1 MILQALTSLYE
12 ALAQKGEISKEGW
25 SREKISFALGI
36 DENGDLLRITPLFKP
51 GDMPKGKKKEEPQEM
66 TVPAAVKR
74 TSGAAA
80 NFLWDNSSYILGVSL
95 KKGENDAKREKRR
108 NKDIKCF
115 EACRELH
122 HSMLDGME
130 YPAAKAVLN
139 FLDKWEPQKAEENN
153 LVAQYA
159 KEILSGANIVF
170 RFNGK
175 FMHEIPELS
184 AAWQTHY
191 GAAQTEKGQCLVTGA
206 LDEIQK
212 THPKIKG
219 VQGAKL
225 SGAALVSFNE
235 SAFCSYKK
243 KQNQNAPVGKYAAFA
258 YTTALNHLLKD
269 RKNVHRIGDAAVVCW
284 AENADKQYEDFATDL
299 FFGDGDGDQS
309 DEQRLSALQ
318 ASVELLAKGL
328 PCRELDLDPERKF
341 YILGISPNA
350 ARLAVRF
357 FYCDSFGNIVKN
369 IKAHY
374 DRLEIVRPSYDKY
387 PMLPLWKLLSA
398 TNRTI
403 KKKNDNGT
411 NAERPYSEESGKNK
425 DKRACSA
432 SVPLSPEYS
441 EESGKNKDKPQ
452 NSAMAGAVAR
462 AVFSGG
468 RYPASLLE
476 CTFLRIKAERNITRE
491 RAAII
496 KAYYLRNPNEK
507 CPKEVLTVSLNEN
520 SKNIPYT
527 LGRLFSV
534 YEEIQEKANLRNP
547 GNPGINTTIK
557 DRYFGSAAAMP
568 ATVFPILSNL
578 AQKHLRK
585 LSDAQRVYLDKKVMT
600 LKGVLGEQYPAH
612 MSLPEQGSFDL
623 GYYHQTQ
630 ARYTKKED
638 K

>member
-12 ALAQKGEISKEGW
+12 ALAPKGEVPKEGW

-51 GDMPKGKKKEEPQEM
+51 GDMPKGKKKEEPQKM

-95 KKGENDAKREKRR
+95 KKGEDDAEREKRR

-159 KEILSGANIVF
+159 KEILSGANMVF
-170 RFNGK
+170 RFNGGYV
-175 FMHEIPELS
+175 HDDPQLAS
-184 AAWQTHY
+184 VWQK
-191 GAAQTEKGQCLVTGA
+191 ANAKQKDNIGQCLVTGA
-206 LDEIQK
+206 LDEIQN
-212 THPKIKG
+212 THPTIKG
-219 VQGAKL
+219 VQGAQS
-225 SGAALVSFNE
+225 SGAALVSFNA
-235 SAFCSYKK
+235 SAFCSYNKE
-243 KQNQNAPVGKYAAFA
+243 QNQNAPVGKYAAFA
-258 YTTALNHLLKD
+258 YTTALNHLLAD

-284 AENADKQYEDFATDL
+284 AENADKQYEDFAADL

-309 DEQRLSALQ
+309 DEQWLSALQ

-374 DRLEIVRPSYDKY
+374 DRLEIVRPSYDKF
-387 PMLPLWKLLSA
+387 PILPLWKLLSA

-411 NAERPYSEESGKNK
+411 NAERSDSEDSDKSK
-425 DKRACSA
+425 DKT
-432 SVPLSPEYS
+432 
-441 EESGKNKDKPQ
+441 Q

-462 AVFSGG
+462 AIFSGG

-476 CTFLRIKAERNITRE
+476 CTFLRIRAEREITRE

-534 YEEIQEKANLRNP
+534 YEEIQEKANPRNP

-585 LSDAQRVYLDKKVMT
+585 LSDEQRVYLDKKVMT
-600 LKGVLGEQYPAH
+600 LKSVLGEQYPAH

>member
-25 SREKISFALGI
+25 SREKISFALSI
-36 DENGDLLRITPLFKP
+36 DEEGNLLRVTPLFDTVD
-51 GDMPKGKKKEEPQEM
+51 GPKGKTREVPQKM

-95 KKGENDAKREKRR
+95 KKGEDDAEREKRR

-159 KEILSGANIVF
+159 KEILSGANMVF
-170 RFNGK
+170 RFNGGYV
-175 FMHEIPELS
+175 HDDPQLAS
-184 AAWQTHY
+184 VWQK
-191 GAAQTEKGQCLVTGA
+191 ANAKQKDNIGQCLVTGA
-206 LDEIQK
+206 LDEIQN
-212 THPKIKG
+212 THPTIKG
-219 VQGAKL
+219 VQGAQS
-225 SGAALVSFNE
+225 SGAALVSFNA
-235 SAFCSYKK
+235 SAFCSYNKE
-243 KQNQNAPVGKYAAFA
+243 QNQNAPVGKYAAFA
-258 YTTALNHLLKD
+258 YTTALNHLLAD

-284 AENADKQYEDFATDL
+284 AENADKQYEDFAADL

-309 DEQRLSALQ
+309 DEQWLSALQ

-374 DRLEIVRPSYDKY
+374 DRLEIVRPSYDKF
-387 PMLPLWKLLSA
+387 PILPLWKLLSA

-411 NAERPYSEESGKNK
+411 NVERSDSEDSDKSK
-425 DKRACSA
+425 DKT
-432 SVPLSPEYS
+432 
-441 EESGKNKDKPQ
+441 Q

-476 CTFLRIKAERNITRE
+476 GTFLRIKAERNITRE

-585 LSDAQRVYLDKKVMT
+585 LSDEQRVYLDKKVMT
-600 LKGVLGEQYPAH
+600 LKSVLGEQYPAH

>member
-12 ALAQKGEISKEGW
+12 ALAPKGEVPKEGW

-51 GDMPKGKKKEEPQEM
+51 GDMPKEKKKEEPQKM
-66 TVPAAVKR
+66 MVPIKVGNK
-74 TSGAAA
+74 SPKFLWGNSGFILGAA
-80 NFLWDNSSYILGVSL
+80 
-95 KKGENDAKREKRR
+95 NDKTPEKAKE
-108 NKDIKCF
+108 CF
-115 EACRELH
+115 ERNRQFH
-122 HSMLDGME
+122 HQLLDKVDS
-130 YPAAKAVLN
+130 PAAKAILN
-139 FLDKWEPQKAEENN
+139 FFDGWEPEKTTENE

-159 KEILSGANIVF
+159 SELLGSANMVF

-175 FMHEIPELS
+175 FVHEIPELS

-191 GAAQTEKGQCLVTGA
+191 GAAQTEKEQCLITGM
-206 LDEIQK
+206 LDAIPE
-212 THPKIKG
+212 THPLIKG
-219 VQGAKL
+219 IQGAQS

-258 YTTALNHLLKD
+258 YTTALNHLLED
-269 RKNVHRIGDAAVVCW
+269 RKNVHRIGDASVVCW
-284 AENADKQYEDFATDL
+284 AENADKQYEDFAADL

-309 DEQRLSALQ
+309 DEQWLSALQ

-374 DRLEIVRPSYDKY
+374 DRLEIVRPSYDKF
-387 PMLPLWKLLSA
+387 PILPLWKLLSA

-411 NAERPYSEESGKNK
+411 NAERSDSEDSDKSK
-425 DKRACSA
+425 DKT
-432 SVPLSPEYS
+432 
-441 EESGKNKDKPQ
+441 Q

-534 YEEIQEKANLRNP
+534 YEEIQKEANLRNP

-585 LSDAQRVYLDKKVMT
+585 LSDEQRVCLDKKVMT
-600 LKGVLGEQYPAH
+600 LKSVLGEQYPAH

>member
-12 ALAQKGEISKEGW
+12 ALAPKGEVPKEGW

-95 KKGENDAKREKRR
+95 KKGEDDAEREKQR

-159 KEILSGANIVF
+159 KEILSGANMVF
-170 RFNGK
+170 RFNGGYV
-175 FMHEIPELS
+175 HDDPQLAS
-184 AAWQTHY
+184 VWQK
-191 GAAQTEKGQCLVTGA
+191 ANAKQKDNIGQCLVTGA

-212 THPKIKG
+212 THPTIKG
-219 VQGAKL
+219 VQGAQS
-225 SGAALVSFNE
+225 SGAALVSFNA
-235 SAFCSYKK
+235 SAFCSYNKE
-243 KQNQNAPVGKYAAFA
+243 QNQNAPVGKYAAFA

-284 AENADKQYEDFATDL
+284 AENADKQYEDFAADL

-309 DEQRLSALQ
+309 DEQWLSALQ

-374 DRLEIVRPSYDKY
+374 DRLEIVRPSYDKF
-387 PMLPLWKLLSA
+387 PILPLWKLLSA

-411 NAERPYSEESGKNK
+411 NAERSDSEDSDKSK
-425 DKRACSA
+425 DKT
-432 SVPLSPEYS
+432 
-441 EESGKNKDKPQ
+441 Q

-534 YEEIQEKANLRNP
+534 YEEIQKEANLRNP

-585 LSDAQRVYLDKKVMT
+585 LSDKQRIYLDKKVMT
-600 LKGVLGEQYPAH
+600 LKSVLGEQYPAH

>member
-12 ALAQKGEISKEGW
+12 ALAPKGEVPKEGW

-95 KKGENDAKREKRR
+95 KKGEDDAEREKQR

-159 KEILSGANIVF
+159 KEILSGANMVF
-170 RFNGK
+170 RFNGGYV
-175 FMHEIPELS
+175 HDDPQLAS
-184 AAWQTHY
+184 VWQK
-191 GAAQTEKGQCLVTGA
+191 ANAKQKDNIGQCLVTGA

-212 THPKIKG
+212 THPTIKG
-219 VQGAKL
+219 VQGAQS
-225 SGAALVSFNE
+225 SGAALVSFNA
-235 SAFCSYKK
+235 SAFCSYNKE
-243 KQNQNAPVGKYAAFA
+243 QNQNAPVGKYAAFA
-258 YTTALNHLLKD
+258 YTTALNHLLAD

-284 AENADKQYEDFATDL
+284 AENADKQYEDFAADL

-309 DEQRLSALQ
+309 DEQWLSALQ

-374 DRLEIVRPSYDKY
+374 DRLEIVRPSYDKF
-387 PMLPLWKLLSA
+387 PILPLWKLLSA

-411 NAERPYSEESGKNK
+411 NAERSDSEDSDKSK
-425 DKRACSA
+425 DKT
-432 SVPLSPEYS
+432 
-441 EESGKNKDKPQ
+441 Q

-534 YEEIQEKANLRNP
+534 YEEIQKEANLRNP

-585 LSDAQRVYLDKKVMT
+585 LSDKQRIYLDKKVMT
-600 LKGVLGEQYPAH
+600 LKSVLGEQYPAH

>member
-12 ALAQKGEISKEGW
+12 ALAPKGEVPKEGW

-51 GDMPKGKKKEEPQEM
+51 GDMPKEKKKEEPQKM
-66 TVPAAVKR
+66 MVPIKVGNK
-74 TSGAAA
+74 SPKFLWGNSGFILGAA
-80 NFLWDNSSYILGVSL
+80 
-95 KKGENDAKREKRR
+95 NDKTPEKAKE
-108 NKDIKCF
+108 CF
-115 EACRELH
+115 ERNRQFH
-122 HSMLDGME
+122 HQLLDKVDS
-130 YPAAKAVLN
+130 PAAKAILN
-139 FLDKWEPQKAEENN
+139 FFDGWEPEKTTENE

-159 KEILSGANIVF
+159 SELLGSANMVF

-175 FMHEIPELS
+175 FVHEIPELS

-191 GAAQTEKGQCLVTGA
+191 GAAQTEKEQCLITGM
-206 LDEIQK
+206 LDAIPE
-212 THPKIKG
+212 THPLIKG
-219 VQGAKL
+219 IQGAQL

-258 YTTALNHLLKD
+258 YTTALNHLLED
-269 RKNVHRIGDAAVVCW
+269 RKNVHRIGDASVVCW
-284 AENADKQYEDFATDL
+284 AENADKQYEDFAAEV
-299 FFGDGDGDQS
+299 FFGDNVDKS
-309 DEQRLSALQ
+309 DEQRLSALRT
-318 ASVELLAKGL
+318 SLKLLADGL

-387 PMLPLWKLLSA
+387 PILPLWKLLSA

-411 NAERPYSEESGKNK
+411 NAERSDSEDSDKSK
-425 DKRACSA
+425 DKT
-432 SVPLSPEYS
+432 
-441 EESGKNKDKPQ
+441 Q

-476 CTFLRIKAERNITRE
+476 CTFLRIKAERSITRE

-534 YEEIQEKANLRNP
+534 YEEIQKEANLRNP

-585 LSDAQRVYLDKKVMT
+585 LSDEQRVSLDKKVMT

>member
-12 ALAQKGEISKEGW
+12 ALAPKGEVPKEGW

-36 DENGDLLRITPLFKP
+36 DENGDLLRITPLFETV
-51 GDMPKGKKKEEPQEM
+51 DMPKGKKKEEPQKM
-66 TVPAAVKR
+66 MVPIKEKN
-74 TSGAAA
+74 TGPKFLWGNSGFILGAANKKTPEKA
-80 NFLWDNSSYILGVSL
+80 KENFE
-95 KKGENDAKREKRR
+95 ENRQ
-108 NKDIKCF
+108 
-115 EACRELH
+115 LH
-122 HSMLDGME
+122 HQLLDE
-130 YPAAKAVLN
+130 VDSPAAKAILN
-139 FLDKWEPQKAEENN
+139 FFDGWEPEKTTENE

-159 KEILSGANIVF
+159 SELLGSANMVF

-191 GAAQTEKGQCLVTGA
+191 GAAQNEKGQCLITGM
-206 LDEIQK
+206 LDAIPE
-212 THPKIKG
+212 THPLIKG
-219 VQGAKL
+219 IQGAQS
-225 SGAALVSFNE
+225 SGAALVSFNGP
-235 SAFCSYKK
+235 AFCSYNKL
-243 KQNQNAPVGKYAAFA
+243 QNHNAPVGKYAAFA
-258 YTTALNHLLKD
+258 YTTALNHLLADKS
-269 RKNVHRIGDAAVVCW
+269 NVHRIGDASVVCW
-284 AENADKQYEDFATDL
+284 AENADKQYEDFAAEV
-299 FFGDGDGDQS
+299 FFGDNVDKS
-309 DEQRLSALQ
+309 DEQRLSALRT
-318 ASVELLAKGL
+318 SLKLLADGL
-328 PCRELDLDPERKF
+328 PCKEMDLDPDRKF
-341 YILGISPNA
+341 YILGLSPNA
-350 ARLAVRF
+350 ARIAVRF
-357 FYCDSFGNIVKN
+357 FYCDSFGKIAGNIYR
-369 IKAHY
+369 HHE
-374 DRLEIVRPSYDKY
+374 RLEIVRPSYDKF
-387 PMLPLWKLLSA
+387 PILPLWKLLSA
-398 TNRTI
+398 TVNP
-403 KKKNDNGT
+403 
-411 NAERPYSEESGKNK
+411 NAK
-425 DKRACSA
+425 DKTPNA
-432 SVPLSPEYS
+432 
-441 EESGKNKDKPQ
+441 
-452 NSAMAGAVAR
+452 AMAGAVAR

-476 CTFLRIKAERNITRE
+476 CTFLRIKAERSITRE

-534 YEEIQEKANLRNP
+534 YEEIQQAA
-547 GNPGINTTIK
+547 NPGINTTIK

-600 LKGVLGEQYPAH
+600 LKSVLGEQYPAH

>member
-36 DENGDLLRITPLFKP
+36 DENGDLLRITPLFETVD
-51 GDMPKGKKKEEPQEM
+51 GPKGKTREVPQKM
-66 TVPAAVKR
+66 TVPIKVGN
-74 TSGAAA
+74 TSPK
-80 NFLWDNSSYILGVSL
+80 FLWGNSGFILGTA
-95 KKGENDAKREKRR
+95 NDKTPEAAKDCFKRNR
-108 NKDIKCF
+108 D
-115 EACRELH
+115 LH
-122 HSMLDGME
+122 HEVLKGIE
-130 YPAAKAVLN
+130 VPAAKAILS
-139 FLDKWEPQKAEENN
+139 FFDRWEPEKTLENELVTSCAGELLGKANM
-153 LVAQYA
+153 
-159 KEILSGANIVF
+159 VF

-175 FMHEIPELS
+175 FIHEIPQLA
-184 AAWQTHY
+184 AAWQAHY
-191 GAAQTEKGQCLVTGA
+191 GETAKERGQCLITGA
-206 LDEIQK
+206 LDAIPN
-212 THPKIKG
+212 THPLIKG
-219 VQGAKL
+219 VQGAQS
-225 SGAALVSFNE
+225 SGAALVSFNA
-235 SAFCSYKK
+235 SAFCSYNKE
-243 KQNQNAPVGKYAAFA
+243 QNQNAPVGKYAAFA
-258 YTTALNHLLKD
+258 YTAALNHLLAD

-284 AENADKQYEDFATDL
+284 AENADKQYEDFAAEV
-299 FFGDGDGDQS
+299 FFGDNVDKS
-309 DEQRLSALQ
+309 DEQRLSALRT
-318 ASVELLAKGL
+318 SLKLLADGL
-328 PCRELDLDPERKF
+328 PCKEMDLDPDRKF
-341 YILGISPNA
+341 YILGLSPNA

-357 FYCDSFGNIVKN
+357 FYCDSFGKIAGNIYK
-369 IKAHY
+369 HHE
-374 DRLEIVRPSYDKY
+374 RLEIVRPSYDKF
-387 PMLPLWKLLSA
+387 PILPLWKLLSA
-398 TNRTI
+398 TVNP
-403 KKKNDNGT
+403 
-411 NAERPYSEESGKNK
+411 NAK
-425 DKRACSA
+425 DKTPNA
-432 SVPLSPEYS
+432 
-441 EESGKNKDKPQ
+441 
-452 NSAMAGAVAR
+452 AMAGAVAR

-476 CTFLRIKAERNITRE
+476 CTFLRIKAERSITRE

-534 YEEIQEKANLRNP
+534 YEEIQQAA
-547 GNPGINTTIK
+547 NPGINTTIK

-600 LKGVLGEQYPAH
+600 LKSVLGEQYPAH

>member
-36 DENGDLLRITPLFKP
+36 DENGDLLRITPLFETV
-51 GDMPKGKKKEEPQEM
+51 DMPKGKKKEEPQKM
-66 TVPAAVKR
+66 MVPIKEKN
-74 TSGAAA
+74 TGPKFLWGNSGFILGAANKKTPEKA
-80 NFLWDNSSYILGVSL
+80 KENFE
-95 KKGENDAKREKRR
+95 ENRQ
-108 NKDIKCF
+108 
-115 EACRELH
+115 LH
-122 HSMLDGME
+122 HQLLDE
-130 YPAAKAVLN
+130 VDSPAAKAILN
-139 FLDKWEPQKAEENN
+139 FFDGWEPEKTTENE

-159 KEILSGANIVF
+159 SELLGSANMVF

-191 GAAQTEKGQCLVTGA
+191 GAAQNEKGQCLITGM
-206 LDEIQK
+206 LDAIPE
-212 THPKIKG
+212 THPLIKG
-219 VQGAKL
+219 IQGAQS
-225 SGAALVSFNE
+225 SGAALVSFNGP
-235 SAFCSYKK
+235 AFCSYNKL
-243 KQNQNAPVGKYAAFA
+243 QNHNAPVGKYAAFA
-258 YTTALNHLLKD
+258 YTTALNHLLADKS
-269 RKNVHRIGDAAVVCW
+269 NVHRIGDASVVCW
-284 AENADKQYEDFATDL
+284 AENADKQYEDFAAEV
-299 FFGDGDGDQS
+299 FFGDNVDKS
-309 DEQRLSALQ
+309 DEQRLSALRT
-318 ASVELLAKGL
+318 SLKLLADGL
-328 PCRELDLDPERKF
+328 PCKEMDLDPDRKF
-341 YILGISPNA
+341 YILGLSPNA
-350 ARLAVRF
+350 ARIAVRF
-357 FYCDSFGNIVKN
+357 FYCDSFGKIAGNIYR
-369 IKAHY
+369 HHE
-374 DRLEIVRPSYDKY
+374 RLEIVRPSYDKF
-387 PMLPLWKLLSA
+387 PILPLWKLLSA
-398 TNRTI
+398 TVNP
-403 KKKNDNGT
+403 
-411 NAERPYSEESGKNK
+411 NAK
-425 DKRACSA
+425 DKTPNA
-432 SVPLSPEYS
+432 
-441 EESGKNKDKPQ
+441 
-452 NSAMAGAVAR
+452 AMAGAVAR

-534 YEEIQEKANLRNP
+534 YEEIQQAA
-547 GNPGINTTIK
+547 NPGINTTIK

-585 LSDAQRVYLDKKVMT
+585 LSDEQRVYLDKKVMT
-600 LKGVLGEQYPAH
+600 LKSVLGEQYPAH

-630 ARYTKKED
+630 DRYTKKED

>member
-12 ALAQKGEISKEGW
+12 ALAPKGEVPKEGW
-25 SREKISFALGI
+25 SPERISFALGI

-51 GDMPKGKKKEEPQEM
+51 GDMPKEKKKEEPQEM

-95 KKGENDAKREKRR
+95 KKGEDDAEREKRR

-159 KEILSGANIVF
+159 KEILSGANMVF
-170 RFNGK
+170 RFNGGYV
-175 FMHEIPELS
+175 HDDPQLAS
-184 AAWQTHY
+184 VWQK
-191 GAAQTEKGQCLVTGA
+191 ANAKQKDNIGQCLVTGA
-206 LDEIQK
+206 LDEIQN
-212 THPKIKG
+212 THPAIKG
-219 VQGAKL
+219 VQGAQS
-225 SGAALVSFNE
+225 SGAALVSFNAF
-235 SAFCSYKK
+235 AFCSYNKE
-243 KQNQNAPVGKYAAFA
+243 QNQNAPVGKYAAFA
-258 YTTALNHLLKD
+258 YTTALNHLLAD

-284 AENADKQYEDFATDL
+284 AENADKQYEDFAADL

-398 TNRTI
+398 TVNPS
-403 KKKNDNGT
+403 
-411 NAERPYSEESGKNK
+411 AK
-425 DKRACSA
+425 DKT
-432 SVPLSPEYS
+432 PNP
-441 EESGKNKDKPQ
+441 
-452 NSAMAGAVAR
+452 AMAGAVAR

-468 RYPASLLE
+468 RYPASILE
-476 CTFLRIKAERNITRE
+476 CTFLRIRAEREITRE

-507 CPKEVLTVSLNEN
+507 CPKEVLTVSLNET
-520 SKNIPYT
+520 SKNVPYT

-534 YEEIQEKANLRNP
+534 YEEIQQAA
-547 GNPGINTTIK
+547 NPGINTTIK
-557 DRYFGSAAAMP
+557 DKYFGSAATMP

-585 LSDAQRVYLDKKVMT
+585 LSDAQRIYLDKKVMT
-600 LKGVLGEQYPAH
+600 LKSVLGEQYPAH

-630 ARYTKKED
+630 DRYTKKED

>member
-25 SREKISFALGI
+25 SREKISFALSI
-36 DENGDLLRITPLFKP
+36 DEEGNLLRVTPLFDTVD
-51 GDMPKGKKKEEPQEM
+51 GPKGKTREVPQKM

-95 KKGENDAKREKRR
+95 KKGEDDAEREKRR

-159 KEILSGANIVF
+159 KEILSGANMVF
-170 RFNGK
+170 RFNGGYV
-175 FMHEIPELS
+175 HDDPQLAS
-184 AAWQTHY
+184 VWQK
-191 GAAQTEKGQCLVTGA
+191 ANAKQKDNIGQCLVTGA

-212 THPKIKG
+212 THPTIKG
-219 VQGAKL
+219 VQGAQS
-225 SGAALVSFNE
+225 SGAALVSFNA
-235 SAFCSYKK
+235 SAFCSYNKE
-243 KQNQNAPVGKYAAFA
+243 QNQNAPVGKYAAFA
-258 YTTALNHLLKD
+258 YTTALNHLLAD

-284 AENADKQYEDFATDL
+284 AENADKQYEDFAADL

-309 DEQRLSALQ
+309 DEQWLSALQ

-374 DRLEIVRPSYDKY
+374 DRLEIVRPSYDKF
-387 PMLPLWKLLSA
+387 PILPLWKLLSA

-411 NAERPYSEESGKNK
+411 NAERSDSEDSDKSK
-425 DKRACSA
+425 DKT
-432 SVPLSPEYS
+432 
-441 EESGKNKDKPQ
+441 Q

-534 YEEIQEKANLRNP
+534 YEEIQKEANLRNP

-585 LSDAQRVYLDKKVMT
+585 LSDKQRIYLDKKVMT
-600 LKGVLGEQYPAH
+600 LKSVLGEQYPAH

>member
-12 ALAQKGEISKEGW
+12 ALAPKGEVPKEGW
-25 SREKISFALGI
+25 SPERISFALGI

-51 GDMPKGKKKEEPQEM
+51 GDMPKEKKKEEPQEM

-95 KKGENDAKREKRR
+95 KKGEDDAEREKRR

-159 KEILSGANIVF
+159 KEILSGANMVF
-170 RFNGK
+170 RFNGGYV
-175 FMHEIPELS
+175 HDDPQLAS
-184 AAWQTHY
+184 VWQK
-191 GAAQTEKGQCLVTGA
+191 ANAKQKDNIGQCLVTGA
-206 LDEIQK
+206 LDEIQN
-212 THPKIKG
+212 THPAIKG
-219 VQGAKL
+219 VQGAQS
-225 SGAALVSFNE
+225 SGAALVSFNAF
-235 SAFCSYKK
+235 AFCSYNKE
-243 KQNQNAPVGKYAAFA
+243 QNQNAPVGKYAAFA
-258 YTTALNHLLKD
+258 YTAALNHLLKD

-284 AENADKQYEDFATDL
+284 AENADKQYEEFAADL

-398 TNRTI
+398 TVNPS
-403 KKKNDNGT
+403 
-411 NAERPYSEESGKNK
+411 AK
-425 DKRACSA
+425 DKT
-432 SVPLSPEYS
+432 PNP
-441 EESGKNKDKPQ
+441 
-452 NSAMAGAVAR
+452 AMAGAVAR

-468 RYPASLLE
+468 RYPASILE
-476 CTFLRIKAERNITRE
+476 CTFLRIRAEREITRE

-507 CPKEVLTVSLNEN
+507 CPKEVLTVSLNET
-520 SKNIPYT
+520 SKNVPYT

-534 YEEIQEKANLRNP
+534 YEEIQQAA
-547 GNPGINTTIK
+547 NPGINTTIK
-557 DRYFGSAAAMP
+557 DKYFGSAATMP

-585 LSDAQRVYLDKKVMT
+585 LSDAQRIYLDKKVMT
-600 LKGVLGEQYPAH
+600 LKSVLGEQYPAH

>member
-12 ALAQKGEISKEGW
+12 ALAPKGEVPKEGW
-25 SREKISFALGI
+25 SPERISFALGI

-51 GDMPKGKKKEEPQEM
+51 GDMPKEKKKEEPQEM

-95 KKGENDAKREKRR
+95 KKGEDDAEREKRR

-159 KEILSGANIVF
+159 KEILSGANMVF
-170 RFNGK
+170 RFNGGYV
-175 FMHEIPELS
+175 HDDPQLAS
-184 AAWQTHY
+184 VWQK
-191 GAAQTEKGQCLVTGA
+191 ANAKQKDNIGQCLVTGA
-206 LDEIQK
+206 LDEIQN
-212 THPKIKG
+212 THPAIKG
-219 VQGAKL
+219 VQGAQS
-225 SGAALVSFNE
+225 SGAALVSFNAF
-235 SAFCSYKK
+235 AFCSYNKE
-243 KQNQNAPVGKYAAFA
+243 QNQNAPVGKYAAFA
-258 YTTALNHLLKD
+258 YTAALNHLLKD

-284 AENADKQYEDFATDL
+284 AENADKQYEEFAADL

-398 TNRTI
+398 TVNPS
-403 KKKNDNGT
+403 
-411 NAERPYSEESGKNK
+411 AK
-425 DKRACSA
+425 DKT
-432 SVPLSPEYS
+432 PNP
-441 EESGKNKDKPQ
+441 
-452 NSAMAGAVAR
+452 AMAGAVAR

-468 RYPASLLE
+468 RYPASILE
-476 CTFLRIKAERNITRE
+476 CTFLRIRAEREITRE

-496 KAYYLRNPNEK
+496 L
-507 CPKEVLTVSLNEN
+507 SL
-520 SKNIPYT
+520 IH
-527 LGRLFSV
+527 
-534 YEEIQEKANLRNP
+534 I
-547 GNPGINTTIK
+547 
-557 DRYFGSAAAMP
+557 
-568 ATVFPILSNL
+568 
-578 AQKHLRK
+578 
-585 LSDAQRVYLDKKVMT
+585 
-600 LKGVLGEQYPAH
+600 
-612 MSLPEQGSFDL
+612 
-623 GYYHQTQ
+623 
-630 ARYTKKED
+630 
-638 K
+638 

>member
-12 ALAQKGEISKEGW
+12 ALAPKGEVPKEGW
-25 SREKISFALGI
+25 SPERISFALGI

-51 GDMPKGKKKEEPQEM
+51 GDMPKEKKKEEPQEM

-95 KKGENDAKREKRR
+95 KKGEDDAEREKRR

-159 KEILSGANIVF
+159 KEILSGANMVF
-170 RFNGK
+170 RFNGGYV
-175 FMHEIPELS
+175 HDDPQLAS
-184 AAWQTHY
+184 VWQK
-191 GAAQTEKGQCLVTGA
+191 ANAKQKDNIGQCLVTGA
-206 LDEIQK
+206 LDEIQN
-212 THPKIKG
+212 THPAIKG
-219 VQGAKL
+219 VQGAQS
-225 SGAALVSFNE
+225 SGAALVSFNA
-235 SAFCSYKK
+235 SAFCSYNKE
-243 KQNQNAPVGKYAAFA
+243 QNQNAPVGKYAAFA
-258 YTTALNHLLKD
+258 YTTALNHLLAD

-284 AENADKQYEDFATDL
+284 AENADKQYEDFAADL

-309 DEQRLSALQ
+309 DEQWLSALQ

-374 DRLEIVRPSYDKY
+374 DRLEIVRPSYDKF
-387 PMLPLWKLLSA
+387 PILPLWKLLSA

-411 NAERPYSEESGKNK
+411 NAERSDSEDSDKSK
-425 DKRACSA
+425 DKT
-432 SVPLSPEYS
+432 
-441 EESGKNKDKPQ
+441 Q

-534 YEEIQEKANLRNP
+534 YEEIQKEANLRNP

-585 LSDAQRVYLDKKVMT
+585 LSDKQRIYLDKKVMT
-600 LKGVLGEQYPAH
+600 LKSVLGEQYPAH

>member
-159 KEILSGANIVF
+159 KEILSGAKMVF
-170 RFNGK
+170 RFNGGYV
-175 FMHEIPELS
+175 HDDPQLAS
-184 AAWQTHY
+184 VWQK
-191 GAAQTEKGQCLVTGA
+191 ANAKQKDNIGQCLVTGA

-235 SAFCSYKK
+235 SAFCSYNKE
-243 KQNQNAPVGKYAAFA
+243 QNQNAPVGKYAAFA
-258 YTTALNHLLKD
+258 YTTALKHLLED
-269 RKNVHRIGDAAVVCW
+269 RKNVHRIGDASVVCW
-284 AENADKQYEDFATDL
+284 AENADKQYEDFAADL

-309 DEQRLSALQ
+309 DEQWLSALQ

-374 DRLEIVRPSYDKY
+374 DRLEIVRPSYDKF
-387 PMLPLWKLLSA
+387 PILPLWKLLSA

-411 NAERPYSEESGKNK
+411 NAERSDSEDSDKSK
-425 DKRACSA
+425 DKT
-432 SVPLSPEYS
+432 
-441 EESGKNKDKPQ
+441 Q

-534 YEEIQEKANLRNP
+534 YEEIQKEANL

-585 LSDAQRVYLDKKVMT
+585 LSDKQRIYLDKKVMT
-600 LKGVLGEQYPAH
+600 LKSVLGEQYPAH

>member
-12 ALAQKGEISKEGW
+12 TLAQKGEISKEGW

-36 DENGDLLRITPLFKP
+36 DENGDLLRITPLFETV
-51 GDMPKGKKKEEPQEM
+51 DMPKGKKKEEPQKM
-66 TVPAAVKR
+66 MVPIKVGNK
-74 TSGAAA
+74 SPKFLWGNSGFILGAA
-80 NFLWDNSSYILGVSL
+80 
-95 KKGENDAKREKRR
+95 NDKTPEKAKE
-108 NKDIKCF
+108 CF
-115 EACRELH
+115 ERNRQFH
-122 HSMLDGME
+122 HQLLDKVDS
-130 YPAAKAVLN
+130 PAAKAILN
-139 FLDKWEPQKAEENN
+139 FFDGWEPEKTTENE

-159 KEILSGANIVF
+159 SELLGSANMVF

-175 FMHEIPELS
+175 FVHEIPELS

-191 GAAQTEKGQCLVTGA
+191 GAAQTEKEQCLITGM
-206 LDEIQK
+206 LDAIPE
-212 THPKIKG
+212 THPLIKG
-219 VQGAKL
+219 IQGAQP

-258 YTTALNHLLKD
+258 YTTALNHLLAD
-269 RKNVHRIGDAAVVCW
+269 RKNVHRIGDASVVCW
-284 AENADKQYEDFATDL
+284 AENADKQYEDFAADL

-309 DEQRLSALQ
+309 DEQWLSALQ

-374 DRLEIVRPSYDKY
+374 DRLEIVRPSYDKF
-387 PMLPLWKLLSA
+387 PILPLWKLLSA

-411 NAERPYSEESGKNK
+411 NAERSDSEDSDKSK
-425 DKRACSA
+425 DKT
-432 SVPLSPEYS
+432 
-441 EESGKNKDKPQ
+441 Q

-534 YEEIQEKANLRNP
+534 YEEIQKEANLRNP

-600 LKGVLGEQYPAH
+600 LKSVLGEQYPAH

>member
-12 ALAQKGEISKEGW
+12 ALAPKGEVPKEGW

-95 KKGENDAKREKRR
+95 KKGEDDAEREKRR

-159 KEILSGANIVF
+159 KEILSGANMVF
-170 RFNGK
+170 RFNGGYV
-175 FMHEIPELS
+175 HDDPQLAS
-184 AAWQTHY
+184 VWQK
-191 GAAQTEKGQCLVTGA
+191 ANAKQKDNIGQCLVTGA
-206 LDEIQK
+206 LDEIQN
-212 THPKIKG
+212 THPTIKG
-219 VQGAKL
+219 VQGAQS
-225 SGAALVSFNE
+225 SGAALVSFNA
-235 SAFCSYKK
+235 SAFCSYNKE
-243 KQNQNAPVGKYAAFA
+243 QNQNAPVGKYAAFA
-258 YTTALNHLLKD
+258 YTTALNHLLAD

-284 AENADKQYEDFATDL
+284 AENADKQYEDFAADL

-309 DEQRLSALQ
+309 DEQWLSALQ

-374 DRLEIVRPSYDKY
+374 DRLEIVRPSYDKF
-387 PMLPLWKLLSA
+387 PILPLWKLLSA

-411 NAERPYSEESGKNK
+411 NAERSDSEDSDKSK
-425 DKRACSA
+425 DKT
-432 SVPLSPEYS
+432 
-441 EESGKNKDKPQ
+441 Q

-534 YEEIQEKANLRNP
+534 YEEIQKEANLRNP

-600 LKGVLGEQYPAH
+600 LKSVLGEQYPAH

>member
-36 DENGDLLRITPLFKP
+36 DENGDLLRITPLFETV
-51 GDMPKGKKKEEPQEM
+51 DMPKEKKKEEPQKM
-66 TVPAAVKR
+66 MVPIKVGNK
-74 TSGAAA
+74 SPKFLWGNSGFILGAA
-80 NFLWDNSSYILGVSL
+80 
-95 KKGENDAKREKRR
+95 NDKTPEKAKE
-108 NKDIKCF
+108 CF
-115 EACRELH
+115 ERNRQFH
-122 HSMLDGME
+122 HQLLDKVDS
-130 YPAAKAVLN
+130 PAAKAILN
-139 FLDKWEPQKAEENN
+139 FFDGWEPEKTTENE

-159 KEILSGANIVF
+159 SELLGSANMVF

-175 FMHEIPELS
+175 FVHEIPELS

-191 GAAQTEKGQCLVTGA
+191 GAAQTEKEQCLITGM
-206 LDEIQK
+206 LDAIPE
-212 THPKIKG
+212 THPLIKG
-219 VQGAKL
+219 IQGAQS
-225 SGAALVSFNE
+225 SGAALVSFNA
-235 SAFCSYKK
+235 SAFCSYNKE
-243 KQNQNAPVGKYAAFA
+243 QNQNAPVGKYAAFA
-258 YTTALNHLLKD
+258 YTTALNHLLAD

-284 AENADKQYEDFATDL
+284 AENADKQYEDFAAEV
-299 FFGDGDGDQS
+299 FFGDNVDKS
-309 DEQRLSALQ
+309 DEQRLSALRT
-318 ASVELLAKGL
+318 SLKLLADGL
-328 PCRELDLDPERKF
+328 PCKEMDLDPDRKF
-341 YILGISPNA
+341 YILGLSPNA
-350 ARLAVRF
+350 ARIAVRF
-357 FYCDSFGNIVKN
+357 FYCDSFGKIAGNIYR
-369 IKAHY
+369 HHE
-374 DRLEIVRPSYDKY
+374 RLEIVRPSYDKF
-387 PMLPLWKLLSA
+387 PILPLWKLLSA
-398 TNRTI
+398 TVNP
-403 KKKNDNGT
+403 
-411 NAERPYSEESGKNK
+411 NAK
-425 DKRACSA
+425 DKTPNA
-432 SVPLSPEYS
+432 
-441 EESGKNKDKPQ
+441 
-452 NSAMAGAVAR
+452 AMAGAVAR

-534 YEEIQEKANLRNP
+534 YEEIQQAA
-547 GNPGINTTIK
+547 NPGINTTIK

-600 LKGVLGEQYPAH
+600 LKSVLGEQYPAH

>member
-36 DENGDLLRITPLFKP
+36 DENGDLLRITPLFETV
-51 GDMPKGKKKEEPQEM
+51 DMPKGKKKEEPQKM
-66 TVPAAVKR
+66 MVPIKVGNK
-74 TSGAAA
+74 SPKFLWGNSGFILGAA
-80 NFLWDNSSYILGVSL
+80 
-95 KKGENDAKREKRR
+95 NDKTPEKAKE
-108 NKDIKCF
+108 CF
-115 EACRELH
+115 ERNRQFH
-122 HSMLDGME
+122 HQLLDKVDS
-130 YPAAKAVLN
+130 PAAKAILN
-139 FLDKWEPQKAEENN
+139 FFDGWEPEKTTENE

-159 KEILSGANIVF
+159 SELLGSANMVF

-175 FMHEIPELS
+175 FVHEIPELS

-191 GAAQTEKGQCLVTGA
+191 GAAQTEKEQCLITGM
-206 LDEIQK
+206 LDAIPE
-212 THPKIKG
+212 THPLIKG
-219 VQGAKL
+219 IQGAQP

-258 YTTALNHLLKD
+258 YTTALNHLLAD
-269 RKNVHRIGDAAVVCW
+269 RKNVHRIGDASVVCW
-284 AENADKQYEDFATDL
+284 AENADKQYEDFAADL

-309 DEQRLSALQ
+309 DEQWLSALQ

-374 DRLEIVRPSYDKY
+374 DRLEIVRPSYDKF
-387 PMLPLWKLLSA
+387 PILPLWKLLSA
-398 TNRTI
+398 TVNP
-403 KKKNDNGT
+403 
-411 NAERPYSEESGKNK
+411 NAK
-425 DKRACSA
+425 DKTPNA
-432 SVPLSPEYS
+432 
-441 EESGKNKDKPQ
+441 
-452 NSAMAGAVAR
+452 AMAGAVAR

-534 YEEIQEKANLRNP
+534 YEEIQQAA
-547 GNPGINTTIK
+547 NPGINTTIK

-600 LKGVLGEQYPAH
+600 LKSVLGEQYPAH

>member
-25 SREKISFALGI
+25 SREKISFALSI
-36 DENGDLLRITPLFKP
+36 DEEGNLLRVTPLFDTVD
-51 GDMPKGKKKEEPQEM
+51 GPKGKTREVPQKM

-95 KKGENDAKREKRR
+95 KKGEDDAEREKRR

-159 KEILSGANIVF
+159 KEILSGANMVF
-170 RFNGK
+170 RFNGGYV
-175 FMHEIPELS
+175 HDDPQLAS
-184 AAWQTHY
+184 VWQK
-191 GAAQTEKGQCLVTGA
+191 ANAKQKDNIGQCLVTGA

-212 THPKIKG
+212 THPTIKG
-219 VQGAKL
+219 VQGAQS
-225 SGAALVSFNE
+225 SGAALVSFNA
-235 SAFCSYKK
+235 SAFCSYNKE
-243 KQNQNAPVGKYAAFA
+243 QNQNAPVGKYAAFA
-258 YTTALNHLLKD
+258 YTTALNHLLAD
-269 RKNVHRIGDAAVVCW
+269 RKNVHRIGDASVVCW
-284 AENADKQYEDFATDL
+284 AENADKQYEDFAAEV
-299 FFGDGDGDQS
+299 FFGDNVDKS
-309 DEQRLSALQ
+309 DEQRLSALRT
-318 ASVELLAKGL
+318 SLKLLADGL
-328 PCRELDLDPERKF
+328 PCKEMDLDPDRKF
-341 YILGISPNA
+341 YILGLSPNA

-374 DRLEIVRPSYDKY
+374 DRLEIVRPSYDKF
-387 PMLPLWKLLSA
+387 PILPLWKLLSA

-411 NAERPYSEESGKNK
+411 NAERSDSEDSDKSK
-425 DKRACSA
+425 DKT
-432 SVPLSPEYS
+432 
-441 EESGKNKDKPQ
+441 Q

-534 YEEIQEKANLRNP
+534 YEEIQKEANLRNP

-585 LSDAQRVYLDKKVMT
+585 LSDKQRIYLDKKVMT
-600 LKGVLGEQYPAH
+600 LKSVLGEQYPAH

>member
-12 ALAQKGEISKEGW
+12 ALAPKGEVPKEGW

-51 GDMPKGKKKEEPQEM
+51 GDMPKEKKKEEPQKM
-66 TVPAAVKR
+66 MVPIKVGNK
-74 TSGAAA
+74 SPKFLWGNSGFILGAA
-80 NFLWDNSSYILGVSL
+80 
-95 KKGENDAKREKRR
+95 NDKTPEKAKE
-108 NKDIKCF
+108 CF
-115 EACRELH
+115 ERNRQFH
-122 HSMLDGME
+122 HQLLDKVDS
-130 YPAAKAVLN
+130 PAAKAILN
-139 FLDKWEPQKAEENN
+139 FFDGWEPEKTTENE

-159 KEILSGANIVF
+159 SELLGSANMVF

-175 FMHEIPELS
+175 FVHEIPELS

-191 GAAQTEKGQCLVTGA
+191 GAAQTEKEQCLITGM
-206 LDEIQK
+206 LDAIPE
-212 THPKIKG
+212 THPLIKG
-219 VQGAKL
+219 IQGAQ
-225 SGAALVSFNE
+225 SSSAALVSFNE

-269 RKNVHRIGDAAVVCW
+269 RKNVHRIGDASVVCW
-284 AENADKQYEDFATDL
+284 AENADKQYEDFAADL

-309 DEQRLSALQ
+309 DEQWLSALQ

-374 DRLEIVRPSYDKY
+374 DRLEIVRPSYDKF
-387 PMLPLWKLLSA
+387 PILPLWKLLSA

-411 NAERPYSEESGKNK
+411 NAERSDSEDSDKSK
-425 DKRACSA
+425 DKT
-432 SVPLSPEYS
+432 
-441 EESGKNKDKPQ
+441 Q

-476 CTFLRIKAERNITRE
+476 CTFLRIKAERSITRE

-534 YEEIQEKANLRNP
+534 YEEIQQAA
-547 GNPGINTTIK
+547 NPGINTTIK

-600 LKGVLGEQYPAH
+600 LKSVLGEQYPAH

>member
-12 ALAQKGEISKEGW
+12 ALAPKGEVPKEGW

-51 GDMPKGKKKEEPQEM
+51 GDMPKEKKKEEPQEM

-95 KKGENDAKREKRR
+95 KKGEDDAEREKQR

-159 KEILSGANIVF
+159 KEILSGANMVF
-170 RFNGK
+170 RFNGGYV
-175 FMHEIPELS
+175 HDDPQLAS
-184 AAWQTHY
+184 VWQK
-191 GAAQTEKGQCLVTGA
+191 ANAKQKDNIGQCLVTGA
-206 LDEIQK
+206 LDEIQN
-212 THPKIKG
+212 THPTIKG
-219 VQGAKL
+219 VQGAQS
-225 SGAALVSFNE
+225 SGAALVSFNA
-235 SAFCSYKK
+235 SAFCSYNKE
-243 KQNQNAPVGKYAAFA
+243 QNQNAPVGKYAAFA
-258 YTTALNHLLKD
+258 YTTALKHLLKD

-284 AENADKQYEDFATDL
+284 AENADKQYEDFAADL

-374 DRLEIVRPSYDKY
+374 DRLEIVRPSYDKF
-387 PMLPLWKLLSA
+387 PILPLWKLLSA

-411 NAERPYSEESGKNK
+411 NAERSDSEDSDKSK
-425 DKRACSA
+425 DKT
-432 SVPLSPEYS
+432 
-441 EESGKNKDKPQ
+441 Q

-534 YEEIQEKANLRNP
+534 YEEIQKEANLRNP

-585 LSDAQRVYLDKKVMT
+585 LSDKQRIYLDKKVMT
-600 LKGVLGEQYPAH
+600 LKSVLGEQYPAH

>member
-1 MILQALTSLYE
+1 MDQRGKTRE
-12 ALAQKGEISKEGW
+12 VPQK
-25 SREKISFALGI
+25 
-36 DENGDLLRITPLFKP
+36 
-51 GDMPKGKKKEEPQEM
+51 M
-66 TVPAAVKR
+66 TVPIKVGN
-74 TSGAAA
+74 TSPK
-80 NFLWDNSSYILGVSL
+80 FLWGNSGFILGTA
-95 KKGENDAKREKRR
+95 NDKTPEAAKDCFKRNR
-108 NKDIKCF
+108 D
-115 EACRELH
+115 LH
-122 HSMLDGME
+122 HEVLKGIE
-130 YPAAKAVLN
+130 VPAAKAILS
-139 FLDKWEPQKAEENN
+139 FFDRWEPEKTLENELVTSCAGELLGKANM
-153 LVAQYA
+153 
-159 KEILSGANIVF
+159 VF

-175 FMHEIPELS
+175 FIHEIPQLA
-184 AAWQTHY
+184 AAWQAHY
-191 GAAQTEKGQCLVTGA
+191 GETAKERGQCLITGA
-206 LDEIQK
+206 LDAIPN
-212 THPKIKG
+212 THPLIKG
-219 VQGAKL
+219 VQGAQS
-225 SGAALVSFNE
+225 SGAALVSFNA
-235 SAFCSYKK
+235 SAFCSYNKE
-243 KQNQNAPVGKYAAFA
+243 QNQNAPVGKYAAFA
-258 YTTALNHLLKD
+258 YTAALNHLLAD

-284 AENADKQYEDFATDL
+284 AENADKQYEEFAADL

-398 TNRTI
+398 TVNPS
-403 KKKNDNGT
+403 
-411 NAERPYSEESGKNK
+411 AK
-425 DKRACSA
+425 DKT
-432 SVPLSPEYS
+432 P
-441 EESGKNKDKPQ
+441 

-476 CTFLRIKAERNITRE
+476 CTFLRIRAEREITRE

-507 CPKEVLTVSLNEN
+507 CPKEVLTVSLNKD
-520 SKNIPYT
+520 SKNVPYT

-534 YEEIQEKANLRNP
+534 YEEIQQAA
-547 GNPGINTTIK
+547 NPGINTTIK
-557 DRYFGSAAAMP
+557 DKYFGSAATMP
-568 ATVFPILSNL
+568 ATVFPILSSL

-600 LKGVLGEQYPAH
+600 LKSVLGEQYPAH

>member
-36 DENGDLLRITPLFKP
+36 DENGDLLRITPLFETVD
-51 GDMPKGKKKEEPQEM
+51 GPKGKTREVPQKM
-66 TVPAAVKR
+66 TVPIKVGN
-74 TSGAAA
+74 TSPK
-80 NFLWDNSSYILGVSL
+80 FLWGNSGFILGTA
-95 KKGENDAKREKRR
+95 NDKTPEAAKDCFKRNR
-108 NKDIKCF
+108 D
-115 EACRELH
+115 LH
-122 HSMLDGME
+122 HEVLKGIE
-130 YPAAKAVLN
+130 VPAAKAILS
-139 FLDKWEPQKAEENN
+139 FFDRWEPEKTLENELVTSCAGELLGKANM
-153 LVAQYA
+153 
-159 KEILSGANIVF
+159 VF

-175 FMHEIPELS
+175 FIHEIPQLA
-184 AAWQTHY
+184 AAWQAHY
-191 GAAQTEKGQCLVTGA
+191 GETAKERGQCLITGA
-206 LDEIQK
+206 LDAIPN
-212 THPKIKG
+212 THPLIKG
-219 VQGAKL
+219 VQGAQS
-225 SGAALVSFNE
+225 SGAALVSFNA
-235 SAFCSYKK
+235 SAFCSYNKE
-243 KQNQNAPVGKYAAFA
+243 QNQNAPVGKYAAFA
-258 YTTALNHLLKD
+258 YTAALNHLLAD
-269 RKNVHRIGDAAVVCW
+269 RKNVHRIGDAVVVCW
-284 AENADKQYEDFATDL
+284 AENADKQYEEFAADL

-398 TNRTI
+398 TVNPS
-403 KKKNDNGT
+403 
-411 NAERPYSEESGKNK
+411 AK
-425 DKRACSA
+425 DKT
-432 SVPLSPEYS
+432 P
-441 EESGKNKDKPQ
+441 

-476 CTFLRIKAERNITRE
+476 CTFLRIRAEREITRE

-507 CPKEVLTVSLNEN
+507 CPKEVLTVSLNKD
-520 SKNIPYT
+520 SKNVPYT

-534 YEEIQEKANLRNP
+534 YEEIQQAA
-547 GNPGINTTIK
+547 NPGINTTIK
-557 DRYFGSAAAMP
+557 DKYFGSAATMP
-568 ATVFPILSNL
+568 ATVFPILSSL

-600 LKGVLGEQYPAH
+600 LKSVLGEQYPAH

>member
-12 ALAQKGEISKEGW
+12 ALAPKGEVPKEGW

-95 KKGENDAKREKRR
+95 KKREDDAEREKQR

-159 KEILSGANIVF
+159 KEILSGANMVF
-170 RFNGK
+170 RFNGGYV
-175 FMHEIPELS
+175 HDDPQLAS
-184 AAWQTHY
+184 VWQK
-191 GAAQTEKGQCLVTGA
+191 ANAKQKDNIGQCLVTGA
-206 LDEIQK
+206 LDEIQN
-212 THPKIKG
+212 THPTIKG
-219 VQGAKL
+219 VQGAQS
-225 SGAALVSFNE
+225 SGAALVSFNA
-235 SAFCSYKK
+235 SAFCSYNKE
-243 KQNQNAPVGKYAAFA
+243 QNQNAPVGKYAAFA

-284 AENADKQYEDFATDL
+284 AENADKQYEDFAAEV
-299 FFGDGDGDQS
+299 FFGDNVDKS
-309 DEQRLSALQ
+309 DEQRLSALRT
-318 ASVELLAKGL
+318 SLKLLADGL
-328 PCRELDLDPERKF
+328 PCKEMDLDPDRKF
-341 YILGISPNA
+341 YILGLSPNA

-357 FYCDSFGNIVKN
+357 FYCDSFGKIVGNIYK
-369 IKAHY
+369 HHE
-374 DRLEIVRPSYDKY
+374 RLEIVRPSYDKF
-387 PMLPLWKLLSA
+387 PILPLWKLLSA

-411 NAERPYSEESGKNK
+411 NAERSDSEDSDKSK
-425 DKRACSA
+425 DKT
-432 SVPLSPEYS
+432 
-441 EESGKNKDKPQ
+441 Q

-534 YEEIQEKANLRNP
+534 YEEIQKEANLRNP

-585 LSDAQRVYLDKKVMT
+585 LSDKQRIYLDKKVMT
-600 LKGVLGEQYPAH
+600 LKSVLGEQYPAH

>member
-36 DENGDLLRITPLFKP
+36 DENGDLLRITPLFETV
-51 GDMPKGKKKEEPQEM
+51 DMPKGKKKEEPQKM
-66 TVPAAVKR
+66 MVPIKVGNK
-74 TSGAAA
+74 SPKFLWGNSGFILGAA
-80 NFLWDNSSYILGVSL
+80 
-95 KKGENDAKREKRR
+95 NDKTPEKAKE
-108 NKDIKCF
+108 CF
-115 EACRELH
+115 ERNRQFH
-122 HSMLDGME
+122 HQLLDKVDS
-130 YPAAKAVLN
+130 PAAKAILN
-139 FLDKWEPQKAEENN
+139 FFDGWEPEKTTENE

-159 KEILSGANIVF
+159 SELLGSANMVF

-175 FMHEIPELS
+175 FVHEIPELS

-191 GAAQTEKGQCLVTGA
+191 GAAQTEKEQCLITGM
-206 LDEIQK
+206 LDAIPE
-212 THPKIKG
+212 THPLIKG
-219 VQGAKL
+219 IQGAQS
-225 SGAALVSFNE
+225 SGAALVSFNGP
-235 SAFCSYKK
+235 AFCSYNKL
-243 KQNQNAPVGKYAAFA
+243 QNHNAPVGKYAAFA
-258 YTTALNHLLKD
+258 YTTALNHLLADKS
-269 RKNVHRIGDAAVVCW
+269 NVHRIGDASVVCW
-284 AENADKQYEDFATDL
+284 AENADKQYEDFAAEV
-299 FFGDGDGDQS
+299 FFGDNVDKS
-309 DEQRLSALQ
+309 DEQRLSALRT
-318 ASVELLAKGL
+318 SLKLLADGL
-328 PCRELDLDPERKF
+328 PCKEMDLDPDRKF
-341 YILGISPNA
+341 YILGLSPNA
-350 ARLAVRF
+350 ARIAVRF
-357 FYCDSFGNIVKN
+357 FYCDSFGKIAGNIYR
-369 IKAHY
+369 HHE
-374 DRLEIVRPSYDKY
+374 RLEIVRPSYDKF
-387 PMLPLWKLLSA
+387 PILPLWKLLSA

-411 NAERPYSEESGKNK
+411 NAERSDSEDSDKSK
-425 DKRACSA
+425 DKT
-432 SVPLSPEYS
+432 
-441 EESGKNKDKPQ
+441 Q

-476 CTFLRIKAERNITRE
+476 CTFLRIKAERSITRE

-534 YEEIQEKANLRNP
+534 YEEIQKEANLRNP

-585 LSDAQRVYLDKKVMT
+585 LSDKQRIYLDKKVMT
-600 LKGVLGEQYPAH
+600 LKSVLGEQYPAH

>member
-12 ALAQKGEISKEGW
+12 ALAPKGEVPKEGW

-51 GDMPKGKKKEEPQEM
+51 GDMPKEKKKEEPQEM
-66 TVPAAVKR
+66 MVPIKVGNK
-74 TSGAAA
+74 SPKFLWGNSGFILGAA
-80 NFLWDNSSYILGVSL
+80 
-95 KKGENDAKREKRR
+95 NDKTPEKAKE
-108 NKDIKCF
+108 CF
-115 EACRELH
+115 ERNRQFH
-122 HSMLDGME
+122 HQLLDKVDS
-130 YPAAKAVLN
+130 PAAKAILN
-139 FLDKWEPQKAEENN
+139 FFDGWEPEKTTENE

-159 KEILSGANIVF
+159 SELLGSANMVF

-175 FMHEIPELS
+175 FVHEIPELS

-191 GAAQTEKGQCLVTGA
+191 GAAQTEKEQCLITGM
-206 LDEIQK
+206 LDAIPE
-212 THPKIKG
+212 THQLIKG
-219 VQGAKL
+219 IQGAQP

-258 YTTALNHLLKD
+258 YTTALNHLLAD
-269 RKNVHRIGDAAVVCW
+269 RKNVHRIGDASVVCW
-284 AENADKQYEDFATDL
+284 AENADKQYEDFAADL

-309 DEQRLSALQ
+309 DEQWLSALQ

-374 DRLEIVRPSYDKY
+374 DRLEIVRPSYDKF
-387 PMLPLWKLLSA
+387 PILPLWKLLSA
-398 TNRTI
+398 TVNP
-403 KKKNDNGT
+403 
-411 NAERPYSEESGKNK
+411 NAK
-425 DKRACSA
+425 DKTPNA
-432 SVPLSPEYS
+432 
-441 EESGKNKDKPQ
+441 
-452 NSAMAGAVAR
+452 AMAGAVAR

-507 CPKEVLTVSLNEN
+507 CPKEVLKVSLNEN

-534 YEEIQEKANLRNP
+534 YEEIQQAA
-547 GNPGINTTIK
+547 NPGINTTIK

-600 LKGVLGEQYPAH
+600 LKSVLGEQYPAH

>member
-12 ALAQKGEISKEGW
+12 ALAPKGEVPKEGW

-51 GDMPKGKKKEEPQEM
+51 GDMPKEKKKEEPQKM
-66 TVPAAVKR
+66 MVPIKVGNK
-74 TSGAAA
+74 SPKFLWGNSGFILGAA
-80 NFLWDNSSYILGVSL
+80 
-95 KKGENDAKREKRR
+95 NDKTPEKAKE
-108 NKDIKCF
+108 CF
-115 EACRELH
+115 ERNRQFH
-122 HSMLDGME
+122 HQLLDKVDS
-130 YPAAKAVLN
+130 PAAKAILN
-139 FLDKWEPQKAEENN
+139 FFDGWEPEKTTENE

-159 KEILSGANIVF
+159 SELLGSANMVF

-175 FMHEIPELS
+175 FVHEIPELS

-191 GAAQTEKGQCLVTGA
+191 GAAQTEKEQCLITGM
-206 LDEIQK
+206 LDAIPE
-212 THPKIKG
+212 THPLIKG
-219 VQGAKL
+219 IQGAQS
-225 SGAALVSFNE
+225 SGAALVSFNA
-235 SAFCSYKK
+235 SAFCSYNKE
-243 KQNQNAPVGKYAAFA
+243 QNQNAPVGKYAAFA
-258 YTTALNHLLKD
+258 YTTALNHLLAD
-269 RKNVHRIGDAAVVCW
+269 RKNVHRIGDASVVCW
-284 AENADKQYEDFATDL
+284 AENADKQYEDFAAEV
-299 FFGDGDGDQS
+299 FFGDNVDKS
-309 DEQRLSALQ
+309 DEQRLSALRT
-318 ASVELLAKGL
+318 SLKLLADGL
-328 PCRELDLDPERKF
+328 PCKEMDLDPDRKF
-341 YILGISPNA
+341 YILGLSPNA
-350 ARLAVRF
+350 ARIAVRF
-357 FYCDSFGNIVKN
+357 FYCDSFGKIAGNIYR
-369 IKAHY
+369 HHE
-374 DRLEIVRPSYDKY
+374 RLEIVRPSYDKF
-387 PMLPLWKLLSA
+387 PILPLWKLLSA
-398 TNRTI
+398 TVNP
-403 KKKNDNGT
+403 
-411 NAERPYSEESGKNK
+411 NAK
-425 DKRACSA
+425 DKTPNA
-432 SVPLSPEYS
+432 
-441 EESGKNKDKPQ
+441 
-452 NSAMAGAVAR
+452 AMAGAVAR

-534 YEEIQEKANLRNP
+534 YEEIQQAA
-547 GNPGINTTIK
+547 NPGINTTIK

-600 LKGVLGEQYPAH
+600 LKSVLGEQYPAH

>member
-25 SREKISFALGI
+25 SREKISFALSI
-36 DENGDLLRITPLFKP
+36 DEEGNLLRVTPLFDTVD
-51 GDMPKGKKKEEPQEM
+51 GPKGKTREVPQKM
-66 TVPAAVKR
+66 TVPIKVGN
-74 TSGAAA
+74 TSPK
-80 NFLWDNSSYILGVSL
+80 FLWGNSGFILGTA
-95 KKGENDAKREKRR
+95 NDKTPEAAKDCFKRNR
-108 NKDIKCF
+108 D
-115 EACRELH
+115 LH
-122 HSMLDGME
+122 HEVLKGIE
-130 YPAAKAVLN
+130 VPAAKAILS
-139 FLDKWEPQKAEENN
+139 FFDRWEPEKTLENELVTSCAGELLGKANM
-153 LVAQYA
+153 
-159 KEILSGANIVF
+159 VF

-175 FMHEIPELS
+175 FIHEIPQLA
-184 AAWQTHY
+184 AAWQAHY
-191 GAAQTEKGQCLVTGA
+191 GETAKERGQCLITGA
-206 LDEIQK
+206 LDAIPN
-212 THPKIKG
+212 THPLIKG
-219 VQGAKL
+219 VQGAQS
-225 SGAALVSFNE
+225 SGAALVSFNA
-235 SAFCSYKK
+235 SAFCSYNKE
-243 KQNQNAPVGKYAAFA
+243 QNQNAPVGKYAAFA
-258 YTTALNHLLKD
+258 YTAALNHLLAD

-284 AENADKQYEDFATDL
+284 AENADKQYEEFAADL

-398 TNRTI
+398 TVNPS
-403 KKKNDNGT
+403 
-411 NAERPYSEESGKNK
+411 AK
-425 DKRACSA
+425 DKT
-432 SVPLSPEYS
+432 P
-441 EESGKNKDKPQ
+441 

-476 CTFLRIKAERNITRE
+476 CTFLRIRAEREITRE

-507 CPKEVLTVSLNEN
+507 CPKEVLTVSLNKD
-520 SKNIPYT
+520 SKNVPYT

-534 YEEIQEKANLRNP
+534 YEEIQQAA
-547 GNPGINTTIK
+547 NPGINTTIK
-557 DRYFGSAAAMP
+557 DKYFGSAATMP
-568 ATVFPILSNL
+568 ATVFPILSSL

-585 LSDAQRVYLDKKVMT
+585 LSDAQRIYLDKKVMT
-600 LKGVLGEQYPAH
+600 LKDILGEQYPAH

-630 ARYTKKED
+630 DRYTKKED

>member
-25 SREKISFALGI
+25 SREKISFALSI
-36 DENGDLLRITPLFKP
+36 DEEGNLLRVTPLFDTVD
-51 GDMPKGKKKEEPQEM
+51 GPKGKTREVPQKM

-95 KKGENDAKREKRR
+95 KKGEDDAEREKRR

-159 KEILSGANIVF
+159 KEILSGANMVF
-170 RFNGK
+170 RFNGGYV
-175 FMHEIPELS
+175 HDDPQLAS
-184 AAWQTHY
+184 VWQK
-191 GAAQTEKGQCLVTGA
+191 ANAKQKDNIGQCLVTGA
-206 LDEIQK
+206 LDEIQN
-212 THPKIKG
+212 THPTIKG
-219 VQGAKL
+219 VQGAQS
-225 SGAALVSFNE
+225 SGAALVSFNA
-235 SAFCSYKK
+235 SAFCSYNKE
-243 KQNQNAPVGKYAAFA
+243 QNQNAPVGKYAAFA
-258 YTTALNHLLKD
+258 YTTALNHLLAD

-284 AENADKQYEDFATDL
+284 AENADKQYEDFAADL

-309 DEQRLSALQ
+309 DEQWLSALQ

-374 DRLEIVRPSYDKY
+374 DRLEIVRPSYDKF
-387 PMLPLWKLLSA
+387 PILPLWKLLSA

-411 NAERPYSEESGKNK
+411 NAERSDSEDSDKSK
-425 DKRACSA
+425 DKT
-432 SVPLSPEYS
+432 
-441 EESGKNKDKPQ
+441 Q

-462 AVFSGG
+462 AIFSGG

-476 CTFLRIKAERNITRE
+476 CTFLRIRAEREITRE

-534 YEEIQEKANLRNP
+534 YEEIQEKANPRNP

>member
-25 SREKISFALGI
+25 SREKISFALSI
-36 DENGDLLRITPLFKP
+36 DEEGNLLRVTPLFDTV
-51 GDMPKGKKKEEPQEM
+51 GGPKGKTREVPQNM
-66 TVPAAVKR
+66 TVPIKVGN
-74 TSGAAA
+74 TSPK
-80 NFLWDNSSYILGVSL
+80 FLWGNSGFILGTA
-95 KKGENDAKREKRR
+95 NDKTPEAAKDCFKRNR
-108 NKDIKCF
+108 D
-115 EACRELH
+115 LH
-122 HSMLDGME
+122 HEVLKGVE
-130 YPAAKAVLN
+130 VPAAKAILS
-139 FLDKWEPQKAEENN
+139 FFDRWEPEKTLENELVTSCAGELLGKANM
-153 LVAQYA
+153 
-159 KEILSGANIVF
+159 VF

-175 FMHEIPELS
+175 FIHEIPQLA
-184 AAWQTHY
+184 AAWQAHY
-191 GAAQTEKGQCLVTGA
+191 GETAKERGQCLITGA
-206 LDEIQK
+206 LDAIPN
-212 THPKIKG
+212 THPLIKG
-219 VQGAKL
+219 VQGAQS
-225 SGAALVSFNE
+225 SGAALVSFNA
-235 SAFCSYKK
+235 SAFCSYNKE
-243 KQNQNAPVGKYAAFA
+243 QNQNAPVGKYAAFA
-258 YTTALNHLLKD
+258 YTAALNHLLAD

-284 AENADKQYEDFATDL
+284 AENADKQYEDFAADL
-299 FFGDGDGDQS
+299 FFCDGDGDQS

-387 PMLPLWKLLSA
+387 PLLPLWKLLSA
-398 TNRTI
+398 TVNPS
-403 KKKNDNGT
+403 
-411 NAERPYSEESGKNK
+411 AK
-425 DKRACSA
+425 DKT
-432 SVPLSPEYS
+432 P
-441 EESGKNKDKPQ
+441 

-476 CTFLRIKAERNITRE
+476 CTFLRIRAEREITRE

-507 CPKEVLTVSLNEN
+507 CPKEVLTVSLNKD
-520 SKNIPYT
+520 SKNVPYT

-534 YEEIQEKANLRNP
+534 YEEIQQAA
-547 GNPGINTTIK
+547 NPGINTTIK
-557 DRYFGSAAAMP
+557 DKYFGSAATMP
-568 ATVFPILSNL
+568 ATVFPILSSL

-585 LSDAQRVYLDKKVMT
+585 LSDAQRIYLDKKVMA
-600 LKGVLGEQYPAH
+600 LKDILGEQYPAH

-630 ARYTKKED
+630 DRYTKKED

>member
-36 DENGDLLRITPLFKP
+36 DENGDLLRITPLFETVD
-51 GDMPKGKKKEEPQEM
+51 GPKGKTREVPQKM
-66 TVPAAVKR
+66 TVPIKVGN
-74 TSGAAA
+74 TSPK
-80 NFLWDNSSYILGVSL
+80 FLWGNTGFILGTA
-95 KKGENDAKREKRR
+95 NDKTPEAAKDCFKRNR
-108 NKDIKCF
+108 D
-115 EACRELH
+115 LH
-122 HSMLDGME
+122 HEVLKGIE
-130 YPAAKAVLN
+130 VPAAKAILS
-139 FLDKWEPQKAEENN
+139 FFDRWEPEKTLENELVTSCAGELLGKANM
-153 LVAQYA
+153 
-159 KEILSGANIVF
+159 VF

-175 FMHEIPELS
+175 FIHEIPQLA
-184 AAWQTHY
+184 AAWQAHY
-191 GAAQTEKGQCLVTGA
+191 GETAKERGQCLITGA
-206 LDEIQK
+206 LDAIPN
-212 THPKIKG
+212 THPLIKG
-219 VQGAKL
+219 VQGAQS
-225 SGAALVSFNE
+225 SGAALVSFNA
-235 SAFCSYKK
+235 SAFCSYNKE
-243 KQNQNAPVGKYAAFA
+243 QNQNAPVGKYAAFA
-258 YTTALNHLLKD
+258 YTAALNHLLAD

-284 AENADKQYEDFATDL
+284 AENADKQYEEFAADL

-398 TNRTI
+398 TVNPS
-403 KKKNDNGT
+403 
-411 NAERPYSEESGKNK
+411 AK
-425 DKRACSA
+425 DKT
-432 SVPLSPEYS
+432 P
-441 EESGKNKDKPQ
+441 

-476 CTFLRIKAERNITRE
+476 CTFLRIRAEREITRE

-507 CPKEVLTVSLNEN
+507 CPKEVLTVSLNKD
-520 SKNIPYT
+520 SKNVPYT

-534 YEEIQEKANLRNP
+534 YEEIQQAA
-547 GNPGINTTIK
+547 NPGINTTIK
-557 DRYFGSAAAMP
+557 DKYFGSAATMP
-568 ATVFPILSNL
+568 ATVFPILSSL

-600 LKGVLGEQYPAH
+600 LKSVLGEQYPAH

>member
-12 ALAQKGEISKEGW
+12 ALAPKGEVPKEGW

-80 NFLWDNSSYILGVSL
+80 NFLLDNSSYILGVSL
-95 KKGENDAKREKRR
+95 KKGEDDAEREKQR

-159 KEILSGANIVF
+159 KEILSGANMVF
-170 RFNGK
+170 RFNGGYV
-175 FMHEIPELS
+175 HDDPQLAS
-184 AAWQTHY
+184 VWQK
-191 GAAQTEKGQCLVTGA
+191 ANAKQKDNIGQCLVTGA

-212 THPKIKG
+212 THPTIKG
-219 VQGAKL
+219 VQGAQS
-225 SGAALVSFNE
+225 SGAALVSFNA
-235 SAFCSYKK
+235 SAFCSYNKE
-243 KQNQNAPVGKYAAFA
+243 QNQNAPVGKYAAFA

-284 AENADKQYEDFATDL
+284 AENADKQYEDFAADL

-309 DEQRLSALQ
+309 DEQWLSALQ

-374 DRLEIVRPSYDKY
+374 DRLEIVRPSDDKY

-411 NAERPYSEESGKNK
+411 NAERP
-425 DKRACSA
+425 
-432 SVPLSPEYS
+432 YS

-534 YEEIQEKANLRNP
+534 YEEIQQAANPRNPRNP

-585 LSDAQRVYLDKKVMT
+585 LSDAQRIYLDKKVMT
-600 LKGVLGEQYPAH
+600 LKSVLGEQYPAH

>member
-25 SREKISFALGI
+25 SREKISFALSI
-36 DENGDLLRITPLFKP
+36 DEEGNLLRVTPLFDTVD
-51 GDMPKGKKKEEPQEM
+51 GPKGKTREVPQKM

-95 KKGENDAKREKRR
+95 KKGEDDAEREKRR

-159 KEILSGANIVF
+159 KEILSGANMVF
-170 RFNGK
+170 RFNGGYV
-175 FMHEIPELS
+175 HDDPQLAS
-184 AAWQTHY
+184 VWQK
-191 GAAQTEKGQCLVTGA
+191 ANAKQKDNIGQCLVTGA

-212 THPKIKG
+212 THPTIKG
-219 VQGAKL
+219 VQGAQS
-225 SGAALVSFNE
+225 SGAALVSFNA
-235 SAFCSYKK
+235 SAFCSYNKE
-243 KQNQNAPVGKYAAFA
+243 QNQNAPVGKYAAFA
-258 YTTALNHLLKD
+258 YTTALNHLLAD

-284 AENADKQYEDFATDL
+284 AENTDKQYEDFAADL

-309 DEQRLSALQ
+309 DEQWLSALQ

-374 DRLEIVRPSYDKY
+374 DRLEIVRPSYDKF
-387 PMLPLWKLLSA
+387 PILPLWKLLSA

-411 NAERPYSEESGKNK
+411 NAERSDSEDSDKSK
-425 DKRACSA
+425 DKT
-432 SVPLSPEYS
+432 
-441 EESGKNKDKPQ
+441 Q

-476 CTFLRIKAERNITRE
+476 CTFLRIKAERSITRE

-534 YEEIQEKANLRNP
+534 YEEIQKEANLRNP

-585 LSDAQRVYLDKKVMT
+585 LSDKQRIYLDKKVMT
-600 LKGVLGEQYPAH
+600 LKSVLGEQYPAH

>member
-12 ALAQKGEISKEGW
+12 ALAPKGEVPKEGW

-51 GDMPKGKKKEEPQEM
+51 GDMPKEKKKEIPQEM

-74 TSGAAA
+74 TSGVAA

-115 EACRELH
+115 EACREFH

-159 KEILSGANIVF
+159 KEILSGANMVF
-170 RFNGK
+170 RFNGGYV
-175 FMHEIPELS
+175 HDDPQLAS
-184 AAWQTHY
+184 VWQK
-191 GAAQTEKGQCLVTGA
+191 ANAKQKDNIGQCLITGA
-206 LDEIQK
+206 LDAIPN
-212 THPKIKG
+212 THPTIKG
-219 VQGAKL
+219 VQGAQS
-225 SGAALVSFNE
+225 SGAALVSFNA
-235 SAFCSYKK
+235 SAFCSYNKE
-243 KQNQNAPVGKYAAFA
+243 QNQNAPVGKYAAFA
-258 YTTALNHLLKD
+258 YTTALNHLLAD

-284 AENADKQYEDFATDL
+284 AENADKQYEDFAADL

-309 DEQRLSALQ
+309 DEQWLSALQ

-398 TNRTI
+398 TVNPS
-403 KKKNDNGT
+403 
-411 NAERPYSEESGKNK
+411 AK
-425 DKRACSA
+425 DKT
-432 SVPLSPEYS
+432 PNP
-441 EESGKNKDKPQ
+441 
-452 NSAMAGAVAR
+452 AMAGAVAR

-468 RYPASLLE
+468 RYPASILE
-476 CTFLRIKAERNITRE
+476 CTFLRIRAEREITRE

-507 CPKEVLTVSLNEN
+507 CPKEVLTVSLNET
-520 SKNIPYT
+520 SKNVPYT

-534 YEEIQEKANLRNP
+534 YEEIQQAA
-547 GNPGINTTIK
+547 NPGINTTIK
-557 DRYFGSAAAMP
+557 DKYFGSAATMP

-585 LSDAQRVYLDKKVMT
+585 LSDAQRIYLDKKVMT
-600 LKGVLGEQYPAH
+600 LKSVLGEQYPAH

-630 ARYTKKED
+630 DRYTKKED

>member
-12 ALAQKGEISKEGW
+12 ALAPKGEVPKEGW

-159 KEILSGANIVF
+159 KEILSGANMVF
-170 RFNGK
+170 RFNGGYV
-175 FMHEIPELS
+175 HDDPQLAS
-184 AAWQTHY
+184 VWQK
-191 GAAQTEKGQCLVTGA
+191 ANAKQKDNIGQCLVTGA
-206 LDEIQK
+206 LDEIPN
-212 THPKIKG
+212 THPLIKG
-219 VQGAKL
+219 VQGAKS

-258 YTTALNHLLKD
+258 YTTALKHLLAD

-284 AENADKQYEDFATDL
+284 AENADKQYEEFAADL

-398 TNRTI
+398 TVNPS
-403 KKKNDNGT
+403 
-411 NAERPYSEESGKNK
+411 AK
-425 DKRACSA
+425 DKT
-432 SVPLSPEYS
+432 PNP
-441 EESGKNKDKPQ
+441 
-452 NSAMAGAVAR
+452 AMAGAVAR

-468 RYPASLLE
+468 RYPASILE
-476 CTFLRIKAERNITRE
+476 CTFLRIRAEREITRE

-520 SKNIPYT
+520 SKNVPYT

-568 ATVFPILSNL
+568 ATVFPILSSL

-585 LSDAQRVYLDKKVMT
+585 LSDAQRIYLDKKVMT
-600 LKGVLGEQYPAH
+600 LKSVLGEQYPAH

-630 ARYTKKED
+630 DRYTKKED